1 MVVERKQKLFRNQ
14 WTNWNNLKAYRSW
27 TFIKTRITVV
37 GNSLALEPQLS
48 RYCSGWLNISFC
60 SEIREQ
66 LIQYRVQCTLYTVA
80 NTYLYRVYL
89 QILVSWTQ
97 QWEASIKNWH
107 SRPRRNALRCTNRC
121 IIVLILLWVL
131 APGTTSSEYWLWVLA
146 PGTTSCAAKYWHHNL
161 YRQVLFLCRPKKM

>member
-1 MVVERKQKLFRNQ
+1 MVVARSYQILLPKNDFWPFSHWNSHWSPKNLRTAEGMVVERKQKLFRNQ

-80 NTYLYRVYL
+80 NTYLYRVN
-89 QILVSWTQ
+89 T
-97 QWEASIKNWH
+97 
-107 SRPRRNALRCTNRC
+107 CT
-121 IIVLILLWVL
+121 
-131 APGTTSSEYWLWVLA
+131 Y
-146 PGTTSCAAKYWHHNL
+146 L
-161 YRQVLFLCRPKKM
+161 YRVLNNERLRSRSDTPDPEEMPYVVQIDV